1 MNKLYNRNY
10 ALYLGIISVSIVLF
24 FTIFGPKIAPHS
36 IFMALEVKYMD
47 GDVISPPL
55 QPFES
60 MAYPLGTDLWGYDLL
75 SMILYG
81 LRYTVWIAIAV
92 AAIKMIVGTVL
103 GMFIGTWKKTPSFI
117 IAFEGAWS
125 YVPAFLILYF
135 CLLPINFGSVLET
148 PILIAYFI
156 VIASLVG
163 IPSIVS
169 SVRQKTAEI
178 YKRDFVLASIT
189 LGAKRWRLLWRNV
202 FPQLKE
208 SLLVMFTMEI
218 VYVITIMGQLALL
231 NIFIGGTIVRN
242 DPVIYL
248 SVTKELSG
256 LVGQARDNLMGNQY
270 ILMVPLIILLITTIS
285 FSLLTAGLK
294 NKFLSDY
301 ARMPWI
307 KTGIKPKG
315 KPSRKRLGEKR
326 FLNFSLHKVGFAI
339 LFLLFVIG
347 GILVHQYS
355 DSKIGVTNENEGG
368 YSLALSMVSDK
379 EFTVKEEV
387 TVKNQSEDKW
397 EELLFFAPRDIAQ
410 IERNEI
416 TVNQENLPY
425 EIKDGVYYISLPE
438 KWQGEN
444 QFDVQFNYRMTG
456 IEDADIFQD
465 WYFALAPFKNGK
477 WSEATKDNPYVQH
490 HHALLSSFK
499 VSYDLQPGYTFISS
513 AIENDKET
521 VSIDDVK
528 NFSFSIVSD
537 NWDQNERVTQKDT
550 QVRFL
555 QQSPSLE
562 ESAEEEIIT
571 VIDYFEE
578 AIAPL
583 PFKQVDIFISDNLET
598 ESLPGMVILNV
609 EEAQDSYM
617 IAKEVAALYYA
628 SAISQDPKNDS
639 WIGSGLSHLA
649 AYQYSVDQGE
659 ESKQQA
665 LAYLQEELGALE
677 EHVNGSQVSNT
688 NIIEVEHEAVL
699 NAQPAWKIIELI
711 EEHYGYRGMSPE
723 EVGEK
728 YLSSF
733 YEQFAGREVDT
744 EIFLQ
749 FTRDY
754 FSVPSGAF
762 SRWLN
767 TEEVG
772 T

>member
-1 MNKLYNRNY
+1 
-10 ALYLGIISVSIVLF
+10 
-24 FTIFGPKIAPHS
+24 
-36 IFMALEVKYMD
+36 
-47 GDVISPPL
+47 
-55 QPFES
+55 
-60 MAYPLGTDLWGYDLL
+60 
-75 SMILYG
+75 
-81 LRYTVWIAIAV
+81 
-92 AAIKMIVGTVL
+92 
-103 GMFIGTWKKTPSFI
+103 
-117 IAFEGAWS
+117 
-125 YVPAFLILYF
+125 
-135 CLLPINFGSVLET
+135 
-148 PILIAYFI
+148 
-156 VIASLVG
+156 
-163 IPSIVS
+163 
-169 SVRQKTAEI
+169 
-178 YKRDFVLASIT
+178 
-189 LGAKRWRLLWRNV
+189 
-202 FPQLKE
+202 
-208 SLLVMFTMEI
+208 
-218 VYVITIMGQLALL
+218 MGRA
-231 NIFIGGTIVRN
+231 T
-242 DPVIYL
+242 
-248 SVTKELSG
+248 
-256 LVGQARDNLMGNQY
+256 
-270 ILMVPLIILLITTIS
+270 
-285 FSLLTAGLK
+285 
-294 NKFLSDY
+294 
-301 ARMPWI
+301 
-307 KTGIKPKG
+307 
-315 KPSRKRLGEKR
+315 
-326 FLNFSLHKVGFAI
+326 
-339 LFLLFVIG
+339 
-347 GILVHQYS
+347 
-355 DSKIGVTNENEGG
+355 
-368 YSLALSMVSDK
+368 
-379 EFTVKEEV
+379 
-387 TVKNQSEDKW
+387 
-397 EELLFFAPRDIAQ
+397 FFAPRDIAQ

-416 TVNQENLPY
+416 TVNKENLPY

-513 AIENDKET
+513 AIENDKEM

-688 NIIEVEHEAVL
+688 NIIEVKHEAVL

>member
-1 MNKLYNRNY
+1 MNKVYNRNY
-10 ALYLGIISVSIVLF
+10 ALYLGIVSVTIVLF
-24 FTIFGPKIAPHS
+24 FTVFGPKIAPHS
-36 IFMALEVKYMD
+36 IFMALEVKYID

-55 QPFES
+55 KPFES
-60 MAYPLGTDLWGYDLL
+60 MAYPLGTDRWGYDLL

-92 AAIKMIVGTVL
+92 ATIKMIIGTVL

-135 CLLPINFGSVLET
+135 CLLPINFGSILET

-163 IPSIVS
+163 TPSIVS

-178 YKRDFVLASIT
+178 YKRDFVLASMT

-256 LVGQARDNLMGNQY
+256 LVGQARENLMGNQY

-294 NKFLSDY
+294 NKFQADY

-315 KPSRKRLGEKR
+315 RPTRKRLGEKR
-326 FLNFSLHKVGFAI
+326 LLNFSLHKVGFAI
-339 LFLLFVIG
+339 LFLLFVLG
-347 GILVHQYS
+347 GLFVNQYS
-355 DSKIGVTNENEGG
+355 DSKIGVTNENKGD
-368 YSLALSMVSDK
+368 YSLELSMVSEN

-387 TVKNQSEDKW
+387 SVKNESEDKW
-397 EELLFFAPRDIAQ
+397 KELIFFAPRNLAQ
-410 IERNEI
+410 LELNEI
-416 TVNQENLPY
+416 IVNQENLPY
-425 EIKDGVYYISLPE
+425 EIKDGVYYITLPK
-438 KWQGEN
+438 KWQGESR
-444 QFDVQFNYRMTG
+444 FDVQFNYSMTG

-465 WYFALAPFKNGK
+465 WYFALAPYKNGR
-477 WSEATKDNPYVQH
+477 WAEATKDNPYIHH

-499 VSYDLQPGYTFISS
+499 VSYDLQTGYTFISS
-513 AIENDKET
+513 AIENDKEE
-521 VSIDDVK
+521 VAIDDVK

-537 NWDQNERVTQKDT
+537 NWEKNERITQKDT
-550 QVRFL
+550 QVSFL
-555 QQSPSLE
+555 QQSPSRKEL
-562 ESAEEEIIT
+562 AEEEIIA
-571 VIDYFEE
+571 VFDYFEE

-583 PFKQVDIFISDNLET
+583 PFKQVDIFISDSLET
-598 ESLPGMVILNV
+598 ESVPGMVMLNAEGAQNPYIL
-609 EEAQDSYM
+609 
-617 IAKEVAALYYA
+617 AKEVAALYFA
-628 SAISQDPKNDS
+628 SAISQDPQKDS

-659 ESKQQA
+659 ERKQQA

-688 NIIEVEHEAVL
+688 NINEVEHEATL

-711 EEHYGYRGMSPE
+711 EEHYAYRGISPE

-762 SRWLN
+762 NQWLN
-767 TEEVG
+767 TEASRK
-772 T
+772 